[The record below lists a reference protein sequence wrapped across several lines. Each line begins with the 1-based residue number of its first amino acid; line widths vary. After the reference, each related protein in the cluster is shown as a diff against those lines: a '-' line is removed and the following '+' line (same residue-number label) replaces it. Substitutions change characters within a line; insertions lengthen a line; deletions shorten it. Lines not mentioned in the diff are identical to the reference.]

1 MKEHRQWLGPRAGKT
16 AVEPP
21 PQGSSAPPPEGIPLL
36 LLPERVLFEVDAS
49 MLFGSLSSPDEESG
63 SVRGPGE
70 GPARKIGSLL
80 VRLWLRQW
88 EF

>member
-1 MKEHRQWLGPRAGKT
+1 MKEHRQWLGPRGKT
-16 AVEPP
+16 AIEPP
-21 PQGSSAPPPEGIPLL
+21 PQGSPAPPPEGIPLL

-49 MLFGSLSSPDEESG
+49 MLLRSVFSPDEEPG
-63 SVRGPGE
+63 SAKGV
-70 GPARKIGSLL
+70 RKIGSLL